1 MTNWSATRTE
11 RIDDRWRPNNHP
23 YRNSYRNRNSDSY
36 RNSYRSSYRHY
47 NSLRNLSRRERAR
60 MRRQNTP
67 RPFENGKHHIERAP
81 NTGLSD
87 FIKVTANDKNFPIDP
102 TGDVVH
108 KLSALNIHTIN
119 DYVSFG
125 IKYDEKGDNWLKILE
140 KFIQLHNINW
150 LTTEEEASNYFHLGQ
165 IHYSLLYFRNRRD
178 RAIDEE
184 MQDQSNAESMF
195 HGRESFFF
203 F

>member
-1 MTNWSATRTE
+1 MRNWSATRTE

-23 YRNSYRNRNSDSY
+23 YRNSYRNRYSDSY

-47 NSLRNLSRRERAR
+47 DSLRYLSRRERRR
-60 MRRQNTP
+60 MRRINTP

-81 NTGLSD
+81 NTGLSE
-87 FIKVTANDKNFPIDP
+87 FIKATANDKDFPIDP

-108 KLSALNIHTIN
+108 KLSALNIQTIN

-125 IKYDEKGDNWLKILE
+125 IKYNEKGDNWRQILE

-178 RAIDEE
+178 RAIDDE
-184 MQDQSNAESMF
+184 MQDQSRAESMF
-195 HGRESFFF
+195 HGRESVF
-203 F
+203 